1 MTNTKNI
8 IIGALLVVI
17 LIMSVGY
24 STFATQLTLNGT
36 AQIIGE
42 WNVKITDIETMDI
55 SEGCDAGDI
64 QFTNTTVAF
73 NAKLKKPGDVI
84 TYVITIENAGTI
96 DATLENVTFASD
108 EKNGSP
114 AIMYETTEL
123 ASSLL
128 AGEKTTFT
136 VTVKYDPNCS
146 EVPDVKTKTI
156 TGIIEYVQAK

>member
-1 MTNTKNI
+1 MRNIKNI
-8 IIGALLVVI
+8 IISALLVVI

-24 STFATQLTLNGT
+24 SAFATQLTLNGT

-42 WNVKITDIETMDI
+42 WNVKITGIETMDI
-55 SEGCDAGDI
+55 SEGCDAGPL
-64 QFTNTTVAF
+64 QFTNTTVTF

-96 DATLENVTFASD
+96 DATLENVIIASD
-108 EKNGSP
+108 EENGSP
-114 AIMYETTEL
+114 AITYKTTGL

-128 AGEKTTFT
+128 AGGKTSFT
-136 VTVKYDPNCS
+136 VTIKYDPNCT
-146 EVPDVKTKTI
+146 EVPEVKEKTI